1 MFKFD
6 HAKIETNATLLMVL
20 SLVVV
25 SIGGIVE
32 IAPLFYLQNTIE
44 KVEGVRPY
52 SPLELK
58 GRNIYIREGCYL
70 CHSQMIR
77 PFYWETKRYGDY
89 SKPGEFVYDRPFQW
103 GSRRIGPDLAREGG
117 RKSHLWHYEHFK
129 NPADTSP
136 DSIMPRYPWLLSKEI
151 NFPAIQG
158 RVDANAMLGVPY
170 GELVI
175 DGAAEEHALFQ
186 AATIAMELEEQG
198 GPSYEETQDKQ
209 VIALIAYLQRLG
221 VDLYKDAPA
230 IEEEVSE

>member
-1 MFKFD
+1 M
-6 HAKIETNATLLMVL
+6 ISSNVP
-20 SLVVV
+20 
-25 SIGGIVE
+25 SIASV
-32 IAPLFYLQNTIE
+32 T
-44 KVEGVRPY
+44 PY
-52 SPLELK
+52 TPLELA
-58 GRNIYIREGCYL
+58 GRDIYVAEGCYN

-136 DSIMPRYPWLLSKEI
+136 GSIMPRYPWLLEKPI

-170 GELVI
+170 GDLVI